1 VSLRELGA
9 CAGFDEDRIFDISV
23 AASEAAANAIEHAG
37 ALGPV
42 TVAWSLQP
50 HALSVRVAGPGAFGL
65 PPHGDQRVHRGL
77 GLPLMAR
84 LSDRM
89 VLQATP
95 EGRPGTEVI
104 LTFYRGAGAVESPG
118 GEVEEALLR
127 NRRLVRE
134 AQKKLEDLEDLRRHS
149 PRKGPAGR

>member
-1 VSLRELGA
+1 
-9 CAGFDEDRIFDISV
+9 
-23 AASEAAANAIEHAG
+23 
-37 ALGPV
+37 
-42 TVAWSLQP
+42 
-50 HALSVRVAGPGAFGL
+50 
-65 PPHGDQRVHRGL
+65 
-77 GLPLMAR
+77 
-84 LSDRM
+84 M